1 MNKTIHPRRSLTFTS
16 ALLGCLC
23 LAMGSM
29 AVASENPNAA
39 DPTVKSAPKDESDT
53 WYVTTRVATEFGTI
67 STHYWSK
74 GPKLRV
80 QTILAGH
87 PVTTIVSG
95 DTYFVY
101 DAILGRGVAIKRSP
115 TAIAE
120 DRGRGR
126 PFGRELDDLL
136 GAGGEKVQ
144 DTAEASEANS
154 YEIYQL
160 TNDNGRRRIMMT
172 ASLPPLP
179 MRVETFVRSSGKKAV
194 LEYSGWQRALD
205 IEDAFFAPSSNVDL
219 ELVPYEDYIRRIGNE
234 PVGPAPVYYRDL
246 LHGNR

>member
-1 MNKTIHPRRSLTFTS
+1 
-16 ALLGCLC
+16 
-23 LAMGSM
+23 MGSL
-29 AVASENPNAA
+29 AVASENPNAV
-39 DPTVKSAPKDESDT
+39 DPTIKVAPTVAPIKESDT
-53 WYVTTRVATEFGTI
+53 WYVTTRVATEYGTI

-95 DTYFVY
+95 DTYYVY
-101 DAILGRGVAIKRSP
+101 DAILGRGVAIKRNLA
-115 TAIAE
+115 AISE

-144 DTAEASEANS
+144 DTDADSEANS

-172 ASLPPLP
+172 ASQPPLP
-179 MRVETFVRSSGKKAV
+179 MRVETFVRASGKKAV
-194 LEYSGWQRALD
+194 LEYSGWQRALH
-205 IEDAFFAPSSNVDL
+205 IEDGFFAPSSKIDL
-219 ELVPYEDYIRRIGNE
+219 ELVPYADYMRRIGKE

-246 LHGNR
+246 LHGKRQQRP